1 MGFWRQQ
8 EEKMAARLLQW
19 HFQRLGQA
27 PPTGETL
34 RRQAAD
40 LVTEAHRVARK
51 RGKNVMMII
60 KELVEDIR
68 R

>member
-1 MGFWRQQ
+1 MQ

-19 HFQRLGQA
+19 QRTRNGL
-27 PPTGETL
+27 PL
-34 RRQAAD
+34 MAD
-40 LVTEAHRVARK
+40 DVLAQKARELVDEAHRVARA
-51 RGKNVMMII
+51 RGRNVLEIL